1 MESAKGEGRRA
12 SARRW
17 FELEPPAPERLQ
29 LETSP
34 RVSTV
39 ASYVFTHAA
48 ERSWELLNQHL
59 AQAQGAVFWIGGPAG
74 CGKTHFLDYVIALQ
88 RQAGTL
94 DAQNARRLVCG
105 FELAG
110 RVQAAEVELFLLSVL
125 AEQIGGE
132 PRSSTDF
139 FRQMRGAAAL
149 NVGLETAWRTGIR
162 AITVAIDFGTS
173 QCESAAEFFKMLAQ
187 VAAAFH
193 QVKFT
198 VIAAGRATAPE
209 AARPLA
215 VAPRDANEETIIAV
229 RRARRLVED
238 AELDAA
244 VAYAGIDTAGL
255 APDAIF
261 PFHPVAL
268 SALRVIATS
277 PKPAGESSDPATI
290 VSLSRLAREV
300 LASATLA
307 GGGET
312 PARLIYPPDLT
323 MNAVISNQVK
333 ALLAEAGRAAWKI
346 ARDRIADLDG
356 YEKDLAREIIDSLI
370 IQNVCGG
377 TAALAIEEL
386 KSRVPMVARAAA
398 PDERTLA
405 AVRELIRR
413 LEVSTGGVIRFE
425 TDAARFDPQAA
436 GAPELAA
443 FNAAL
448 ALARR
453 FDPRLTLAHD
463 REGLDACLKRL
474 EAAMAGA
481 VEAAI
486 RTRGVLA
493 SALAE
498 ANLEMPAANRAAI
511 AEYIALAESGAAA
524 MLDAAANRSYLAS
537 AIQVAAAYEAIAAAC
552 ESIPRMRSMREYLK
566 ATGLHAALSEA
577 GSSESAP
584 RDSAVVSL
592 ETECELLMVG
602 LGPRILTGPP
612 RSLDALEAR
621 FQKFKWTYVQ
631 CYLSAHAR
639 WCAKMDRLELVAADA
654 RRYFDALTRL
664 NAIAALGPPEGEHL
678 GTRVAEL
685 SARVVRCELGDTI
698 APETTP
704 RCSSCGFQ
712 LGALSPQAEL
722 EDAMEGIRRAL
733 EIKLAALSQSM
744 IARLIHIHDREH
756 RLEGFLKIT
765 QAAQTDAL
773 VRVLDEK
780 LARYLA
786 QVLDENQTADEGS
799 FGGADFA
806 RDGAKERARE
816 EKLGAR
822 ANLIPDRFRRGKAN
836 NRGEI

>member
-1 MESAKGEGRRA
+1 M
-12 SARRW
+12 
-17 FELEPPAPERLQ
+17 
-29 LETSP
+29 
-34 RVSTV
+34 
-39 ASYVFTHAA
+39 
-48 ERSWELLNQHL
+48 
-59 AQAQGAVFWIGGPAG
+59 FWIGGPPG

-88 RQAGTL
+88 RQAGAL
-94 DAQNARRLVCG
+94 DAQNTRCLVCG
-105 FELAG
+105 LELTG
-110 RVQAAEVELFLLSVL
+110 RVSAAEVELFLLSVL
-125 AEQIGGE
+125 AEQIGGD
-132 PRSSTDF
+132 PRSSGDL

-149 NVGLETAWRTGIR
+149 NVGLETARRTGIR
-162 AITVAIDFGTS
+162 EITVAIDFGTS
-173 QCESAAEFFKMLAQ
+173 QCESAADFFKMLGQ
-187 VAAAFH
+187 VAASFR

-209 AARPLA
+209 ATRPLA
-215 VAPRDANEETIIAV
+215 VAPSDANEETIIAV

-238 AELDAA
+238 GELDAGI
-244 VAYAGIDTAGL
+244 AYAGIDTAGL

-268 SALRVIATS
+268 SALRAIATH

-300 LASATLA
+300 LSAPIFA
-307 GGGET
+307 GGGES

-323 MNAVISNQVK
+323 MNAVISSQVK

-370 IQNVCGG
+370 IEKVCGG
-377 TAALAIEEL
+377 TAALALEEL
-386 KSRVPMVARAAA
+386 KSRVPMVARGGAA
-398 PDERTLA
+398 DERTLA
-405 AVRELIRR
+405 AVRELLRR

-425 TDAARFDPQAA
+425 TDAVRFDPEAA

-448 ALARR
+448 ELARR
-453 FDPRLTLAHD
+453 FDPRLTLARD
-463 REGLDACLKRL
+463 RQRLDASLKRL
-474 EAAMAGA
+474 EAAMADA

-486 RTRGVLA
+486 RIRDVLA
-493 SALAE
+493 SALTE

-511 AEYIALAESGAAA
+511 AEYIRLAESGAAA
-524 MLDAAANRSYLAS
+524 MLEAAADRSYLAS
-537 AIQVAAAYEAIAAAC
+537 AIQIADAYQAIADAC
-552 ESIPRMRSMREYLK
+552 ESIPRMRSMREFLT
-566 ATGLHAALSEA
+566 ATGLRAAPGVA
-577 GSSESAP
+577 GLWESVS
-584 RDSAVVSL
+584 RESAVVSL
-592 ETECELLMVG
+592 ETECELLRVE

-612 RSLDALEAR
+612 HSLGALEAR

-639 WCAKMDRLELVAADA
+639 WRVKMERLELVAADA

-664 NAIAALGPPEGEHL
+664 NAIVALGPPEGEHL
-678 GTRVAEL
+678 GARVAEL
-685 SARVVRCELGDTI
+685 GARVVRCELNDAI

-712 LGALSPQAEL
+712 LGAASPQAEL
-722 EDAMEGIRRAL
+722 EEAMEGIRRAL
-733 EIKLAALSQSM
+733 EIKLAALSHSM
-744 IARLIHIHDREH
+744 IARLIRIHDREH

-786 QVLDENQTADEGS
+786 QVLDENETADPGVP
-799 FGGADFA
+799 
-806 RDGAKERARE
+806 R
-816 EKLGAR
+816 L
-822 ANLIPDRFRRGKAN
+822 RRLRSG
-836 NRGEI
+836 